1 MGLPTPEKVLGT
13 RKAEAVFLALAC
25 AAALLYRGWDTLGTL
40 VRGVPEISH
49 ISYDG
54 VYYAQIAK
62 NFLSGAG
69 PGWEAMIFPV
79 LQPVFVAAIS
89 WLTGTANLAFLA
101 VCVNEVAG
109 ALLLVPV
116 YYLAREYFGKTV
128 AAATVVMLIPY
139 PHLVAIAGGDTTES
153 LYSFLVF
160 LSLFLCYRAID
171 SKKGPALFIAGAAL
185 GATYLARPEGL
196 ILFAAFVLIAFTVLM
211 RALGPY
217 TAFRKAGL
225 ALAGFT
231 LLALPYAVFLHGSY
245 GRLVLSPKL
254 PYESVVMKAKVLG
267 LPLNMSEVDGLTPSG
282 MLAWQENGGAGL
294 IAGYFRN
301 DPGKLIGVYADNLV
315 SELPW
320 NVRNSSHL
328 EGYPIVYPLYFW
340 LPAILAFGAL
350 AYRPE
355 SRWKAALLWAPFIN
369 LFVYP
374 VFTNGFWIYHVPYVP
389 ALVMLA
395 AAGYTRISDMAA
407 KRVGFAVPVLLAV
420 TVAWTGYSVY
430 VNAASSPEYVE
441 VIAYK
446 KYVSD
451 ESMNAGRDVRNKFG
465 SGAVYM
471 MRWSR
476 LVYYLGGRWTQ
487 LPVSSNERIIEYGR
501 ANGAGYIVE
510 ELVGDETV
518 EGPRFLGTPGLELKY
533 MYQSSGTPYVVMVW
547 KIEDTTGL
555 ASGM

>member
-13 RKAEAVFLALAC
+13 RKAEAVFLAFAC
-25 AAALLYRGWDTLGTL
+25 AAALLYRGWDTVVTL
-40 VRGVPEISH
+40 VHGVPDITH

-54 VYYAQIAK
+54 VYYAQIAR
-62 NFLSGAG
+62 NILSGAG
-69 PGWEAMIFPV
+69 LGWEAMIFPV
-79 LQPVFVAAIS
+79 LQPVVVAAIS
-89 WLTGTANLAFLA
+89 WLTGISNLAFLA
-101 VCVNEVAG
+101 VCVSELAG

-116 YYLAREYFGKTV
+116 YFLAREYFGKTV
-128 AAATVVMLIPY
+128 ATATVVILIPY
-139 PHLVAIAGGDTTES
+139 PHLVAISGGDTAES

-171 SKKGPALFIAGAAL
+171 SKKGPSLFVAGAAL

-196 ILFAAFVLIAFTVLM
+196 ILFAAFVLIASFVIM

-217 TAFRKAGL
+217 TAAWKLGL
-225 ALAGFT
+225 ALAGFM
-231 LLALPYAVFLHGSY
+231 LLALPYAAFLTSSY
-245 GRLVLSPKL
+245 GRVVLSPKL
-254 PYESVVMKAKVLG
+254 PYESVVMKLKVLG
-267 LPLNMSEVDGLTPSG
+267 EPLKMSEVDGLTPSG
-282 MLAWQENGGAGL
+282 MLEWQEKGGAGL

-301 DPGKLIGVYADNLV
+301 DPGKLVGAYADNLV

-350 AYRPE
+350 VYRPE
-355 SRWKAALLWAPFIN
+355 SRWKAALLWAPFLN

-407 KRVGFAVPVLLAV
+407 RRAGYAVPALLAV
-420 TVAWTGYSVY
+420 TVAWAGYSVY
-430 VNAASSPEYVE
+430 VKTVSSPEFVE

-446 KYVSD
+446 RQVSD
-451 ESMNAGRDVRNKFG
+451 ESMAAGRDVRSRFG

-471 MRWSR
+471 MKWSR
-476 LVYYLGGRWTQ
+476 LVYYLGGRWTP
-487 LPVSSNERIIEYGR
+487 LPVSSTNRVIEYGR

-510 ELVGDETV
+510 ELVGDETLK
-518 EGPRFLGTPGLELKY
+518 GPSFLGTPGLALEY
-533 MYQSSGTPYVVMVW
+533 MYESRSIPYVVMVW
-547 KIEDTTGL
+547 KIEDTARL
-555 ASGM
+555 ASGT